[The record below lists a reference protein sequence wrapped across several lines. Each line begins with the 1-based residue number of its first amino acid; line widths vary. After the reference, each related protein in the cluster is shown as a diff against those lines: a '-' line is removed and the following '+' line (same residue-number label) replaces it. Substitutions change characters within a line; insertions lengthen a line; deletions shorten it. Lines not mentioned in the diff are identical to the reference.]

1 MIELRIASSHLD
13 LLRKELLGA
22 GVERAAVLFL
32 TQGGRGRLLVREVLL
47 PPPADYMYC
56 DRVSAQ
62 LSPSFVAQVAK
73 QAKADGCSLAFVHS
87 HPGSSLPE
95 FSAIDASGEA
105 ELADF
110 LARRGIS
117 QTHLA
122 MVVSEGGLRAR
133 VLGQPDEVATV
144 SVGHIVRTEFDPRD
158 PVEDAK
164 LTHDRQIRAF
174 GTEGQHAIQKLRVAV
189 VGLGGTG
196 SILVQQLVHLGV
208 RDFVLVDPD
217 TLEITNL
224 NRVVGATSKDVGKA
238 KVDVAKRYVRL
249 FDQHAH
255 VRTIQGDITRE
266 SCAQALTDVDAIFSC
281 TDSHGSR
288 SVLQQI
294 AYQYLIPCIDMGSTI
309 TVSSAGV
316 ENIYGRVQYL
326 SVGEPCLW
334 CSGLLNSEQ
343 IRRDLMSEFE
353 RQSDPYIVGHH
364 EPAPSVISLNATVV
378 SLAITMFL
386 GIVTHVPIGGRNLI
400 YNARNSTVKPV
411 AATAREKCFICSR
424 TGVLARGI
432 NQQLYARQ
440 D

>member
-13 LLRKELLGA
+13 LLKNELLGA
-22 GVERAAVLFL
+22 GAERAAVLYL
-32 TQGGRGRLLVREVLL
+32 SQGSRKKMLVRDVVL
-47 PPPADYMYC
+47 PPPGDYVYS

-62 LSPSFVAQVAK
+62 LGPSFVAQVAK
-73 QAKADGCSLAFVHS
+73 QAKADGCSVAFVHS
-87 HPGSSLPE
+87 HPGSNPPE
-95 FSAIDASGEA
+95 FSSIDDAGEVA
-105 ELADF
+105 LADF
-110 LARRGIS
+110 LNRRGLS
-117 QTHLA
+117 HPHLA

-133 VLGQPDEVATV
+133 VLGQPDEVSIV
-144 SVGHIVRTEFDPRD
+144 SVGQTLRTEFDPREVPGD
-158 PVEDAK
+158 IAP
-164 LTHDRQIRAF
+164 THDRQVRAF
-174 GTEGQHAIQKLRVAV
+174 GAEGQQAIEKLRVAV

-196 SILVQQLVHLGV
+196 SILAQQLVHLGV

-217 TLEITNL
+217 TLDVTNL
-224 NRVVGATSKDVGKA
+224 NRVVGASSQDVGKP
-238 KVDVAKRYVRL
+238 KVEVARRYVRL
-249 FDQHAH
+249 FDPRASVQ
-255 VRTIQGDITRE
+255 TIEGDVTRAA
-266 SCAQALTDVDAIFSC
+266 CAQVLSDVDFIFSC

-309 TVSSAGV
+309 TVSNGEV
-316 ENIYGRVQYL
+316 KDIYGRVQYL

-343 IRRDLMSEFE
+343 IRQDLMSDFE
-353 RQSDPYIVGHH
+353 RQSDPYIVGHR

-386 GIVTHVPIGGRNLI
+386 GIVTHVPIGSRSLI

-424 TGVLARGI
+424 TGVLARG
-432 NQQLYARQ
+432 NSQQLFARQ